1 LIQVAPAVIL
11 GVIWPR
17 LESKAT
23 LAGLVVGTVVAG
35 SLALSGVNEVSGIQ
49 AGLFALGLNLALS
62 VGLSFR
68 KGES

>member
-1 LIQVAPAVIL
+1 
-11 GVIWPR
+11 
-17 LESKAT
+17 
-23 LAGLVVGTVVAG
+23 VGTVVAG
-35 SLALSGVNEVSGIQ
+35 SLALSGVNEVAGIQ